1 MTPLDQARAI
11 LGEHYRNYV
20 IIAQPEDYPNT
31 FEFVCSDSFA
41 TTGLLIESMKYHSAV
56 MDTLQD
62 ATSDFEW
69 ITDYE
74 VEEEEEEELEDD
86 DEDWESPSWD
96 Y

>member
-41 TTGLLIESMKYHSAV
+41 TTGLLVESMKYHGAV
-56 MDTLQD
+56 MDSLQD
-62 ATSDFEW
+62 ATADFEW
-69 ITDYE
+69 VMED
-74 VEEEEEEELEDD
+74 EEEEVEDD
-86 DEDWESPSWD
+86 DDDWENPSWD